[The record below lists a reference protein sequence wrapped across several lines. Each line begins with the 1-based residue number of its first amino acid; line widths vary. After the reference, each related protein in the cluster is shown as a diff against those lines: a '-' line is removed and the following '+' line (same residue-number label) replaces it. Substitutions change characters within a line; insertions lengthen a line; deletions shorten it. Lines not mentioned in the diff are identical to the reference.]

1 LLLTSRRRYRRE
13 AKLPDFQVA
22 SDEDAEDMVKSILA
36 NEAFR
41 KKLDS
46 NSRRDAQDKV
56 KDEVAY
62 YRKHISN
69 MKNFCVNIFG

>member
-1 LLLTSRRRYRRE
+1 MLPKSCRRYRRE

-22 SDEDAEDMVKSILA
+22 SEEDAEDMVKSILA

-41 KKLDS
+41 KKLDG
-46 NSRRDAQDKV
+46 NSRGDAQDKV
-56 KDEVAY
+56 RDEVAY